1 MNSTKKLRI
10 SCNINGDKKTF
21 EVYPMTRLLDVLR
34 LEAGLTG
41 TKEGCSE
48 GECGA
53 CAVIIDNEIVN
64 ACLVPVIQ
72 VEGAEIFTV
81 EGLAQGR
88 SLSKIQESFLEK
100 GGAQCGFCTPGMLM
114 ATRDLLTKNPEAS
127 MAEIRQGL
135 AGNLCRCTGYKK
147 ILESIDNVIH
157 EGKE

>member
-21 EVYPMTRLLDVLR
+21 EVYPMTRLLDVIR